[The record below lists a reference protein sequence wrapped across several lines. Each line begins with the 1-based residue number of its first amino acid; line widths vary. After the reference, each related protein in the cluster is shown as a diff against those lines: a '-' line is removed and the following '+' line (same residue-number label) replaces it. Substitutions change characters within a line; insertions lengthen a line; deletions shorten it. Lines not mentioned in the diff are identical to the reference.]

1 MGTTHGLPNLSQLS
15 ITAAPSG
22 GAGQRPTYS
31 GPLDLPPGGA
41 GNGGGGPG
49 DVRIEKLEF
58 RTSRLEDDFRRIEA
72 KLEMIAGKISELAGG
87 VSSLPTATEFG
98 AIRNDLGRLEGRIA
112 GLPTWRSMIWVV
124 FVFGGVGG
132 ALIAAL
138 PELARLWLNAGQ

>member
-1 MGTTHGLPNLSQLS
+1 MRFS

-22 GAGQRPTYS
+22 EPGQRHPYS
-31 GPLDLPPGGA
+31 GPLDLPPGGS
-41 GNGGGGPG
+41 GNGGGPG

-58 RTSRLEDDFRRIEA
+58 RTSRLEGDFRRIEA
-72 KLEMIAGKISELAGG
+72 KLDTIAGKISELSGSVG
-87 VSSLPTATEFG
+87 SLPTATEFG

-132 ALIAAL
+132 ALIATL